1 HSWGMP
7 PVMFSVITKYHK
19 GRHSLFLYNS
29 EIFYAFTQ
37 DILRSQI
44 GLVTLYRGYNYGT
57 SLQAYALKTY
67 LEQLGYETDIIWK
80 REGAHSGRDIRF
92 EKLFRMFK
100 QSILRP
106 NLLKETV
113 KA

>member
-1 HSWGMP
+1 M
-7 PVMFSVITKYHK
+7 K
-19 GRHSLFLYNS
+19 
-29 EIFYAFTQ
+29 
-37 DILRSQI
+37 I

-57 SLQAYALKTY
+57 SLQVYTLKTF
-67 LEQLGYETDIIWK
+67 LEQLSYETDIIWK

-100 QSILRP
+100 RSILRP
-106 NLLKETV
+106 NLLKEIV